1 MIPLYEV
8 VDHIAGETGIQ
19 FNVSPQI
26 GDVQV
31 SASIRSNDWQEAVSK
46 LIKSYSRV
54 EVWTDD
60 LRTTRIW
67 LHDSTLNNEP
77 SENMHSNGES
87 PGSGPTEPGQ
97 CGVATSSTISTSKA
111 PNCGY
116 AIQCDFR
123 VTAASYHAGV
133 LTYL

>member
-31 SASIRSNDWQEAVSK
+31 SARIRSNDWLEAVSK

-77 SENMHSNGES
+77 SENMHSMASRPVPVRQSRVNVVS
-87 PGSGPTEPGQ
+87 PPP
-97 CGVATSSTISTSKA
+97 V
-111 PNCGY
+111 P
-116 AIQCDFR
+116 FR
-123 VTAASYHAGV
+123 QAKPQTAAMQSNVTLESLPPHIMPRY
-133 LTYL
+133 